1 MKKLERRFSKQPELK
16 KEYVKFI
23 EYAAFGHMEEVYEDS
38 GSSMG
43 FYLPHHCVVK
53 ESSTTKLRVVFD
65 GSASSSSGV
74 SLQVLMVGPTVQPD
88 LFSIIFSFRTHVIAL
103 SADIAKMYRQMSVH
117 PDDRDLQRIVWR
129 SSPEEQL
136 KDYRL
141 TTVMYE
147 TSPASFLATRQLAVR
162 GQEEFPKASDA
173 LLSHFYVDDYLGG
186 APTIEEDKR
195 TREQIT
201 ALLATAGFPTQK
213 WCSNNNEALEYIP
226 AEERET
232 ASLCLLSENDG
243 IKILGIIC
251 RPSSDE
257 FQFQVQIKNLHCQP
271 ITKRIVLSVVASVYD
286 PLGLLGAIVVKCK
299 IFLQRLWLL
308 QFSWDDPLR
317 SEISSEWKELS
328 STLPLLSE
336 ISIRRNVIP
345 VRDPTRLELHG
356 FCYASEAAYGA
367 VLYAK
372 CVTADSAVSVT
383 LLTPKSSCSHQEAN
397 IATARAIWGSSTCKT
412 RT

>member
-1 MKKLERRFSKQPELK
+1 
-16 KEYVKFI
+16 
-23 EYAAFGHMEEVYEDS
+23 
-38 GSSMG
+38 
-43 FYLPHHCVVK
+43 
-53 ESSTTKLRVVFD
+53 
-65 GSASSSSGV
+65 
-74 SLQVLMVGPTVQPD
+74 
-88 LFSIIFSFRTHVIAL
+88 
-103 SADIAKMYRQMSVH
+103 
-117 PDDRDLQRIVWR
+117 
-129 SSPEEQL
+129 
-136 KDYRL
+136 
-141 TTVMYE
+141 
-147 TSPASFLATRQLAVR
+147 
-162 GQEEFPKASDA
+162 
-173 LLSHFYVDDYLGG
+173 
-186 APTIEEDKR
+186 
-195 TREQIT
+195 
-201 ALLATAGFPTQK
+201 
-213 WCSNNNEALEYIP
+213 LEYIP

-243 IKILGIIC
+243 IKILGIIW

-286 PLGLLGAIVVKCK
+286 PLGLLGAVVVKCK

-356 FCYASEAAYGA
+356 FCDTSEAAYGA